1 MEELAGD
8 QSIVI
13 ELKQFIVDDSTPY
26 KAEDFDFG
34 PNTWQNR
41 YSTLRNFFYVG
52 YDDKN
57 IIVWQ
62 DFNNRKGQL
71 TQI

>member
-34 PNTWQNR
+34 PNIW
-41 YSTLRNFFYVG
+41 
-52 YDDKN
+52 
-57 IIVWQ
+57 
-62 DFNNRKGQL
+62 
-71 TQI
+71 

>member
-34 PNTWQNR
+34 PNTW
-41 YSTLRNFFYVG
+41 
-52 YDDKN
+52 
-57 IIVWQ
+57 
-62 DFNNRKGQL
+62 
-71 TQI
+71 